1 MKIVRGLGIILCIL
15 TLAFVVLFNVNNVV
29 YKTSNKYI
37 DLFGYKLMT
46 IDNKYDYYLVKNVD
60 VNEISAYDEK
70 PRNFLFSRTVR
81 GYNNSPEQ
89 NVAEMQFALL
99 KSKAADGD
107 SFVIVGRCS
116 DELFEGL
123 APYLSIF
130 IHGDEEARIERIMKV
145 RNLDR
150 KKAKQAIERHDR
162 KRRQYHNNF
171 CQKKWGESKSYH
183 LCINSSRIGIDACV
197 DLLADYISKLNK

>member
-1 MKIVRGLGIILCIL
+1 MDKQLIICIGREYGSGGHEIGEK
-15 TLAFVVLFNVNNVV
+15 LAKKL
-29 YKTSNKYI
+29 
-37 DLFGYKLMT
+37 DLPL
-46 IDNKYDYYLVKNVD
+46 YDRNLLDEVAATKNVD

-183 LCINSSRIGIDACV
+183 LCINSSRLGIDACV
-197 DLLADYISKLNK
+197 DLLADYISKLKK

>member
-1 MKIVRGLGIILCIL
+1 MNFNMDKQLIICIGREYGSGGHEIGEK
-15 TLAFVVLFNVNNVV
+15 LAKKL
-29 YKTSNKYI
+29 
-37 DLFGYKLMT
+37 DLPL
-46 IDNKYDYYLVKNVD
+46 YDRNLLDEVAATKNVD

-123 APYLSIF
+123 APYISIF

-183 LCINSSRIGIDACV
+183 LCINSSRLGIDACV

>member
-1 MKIVRGLGIILCIL
+1 MNSNMDKQLIICIGREYGSGGHEIGEK
-15 TLAFVVLFNVNNVV
+15 LAKKL
-29 YKTSNKYI
+29 
-37 DLFGYKLMT
+37 DLPL
-46 IDNKYDYYLVKNVD
+46 YDRNLLDEVAATKNVD

-130 IHGDEEARIERIMKV
+130 IHGDEEARIERIMKI

>member
-1 MKIVRGLGIILCIL
+1 MNFNMDKQLIICIGREYGSGGHEIGEK
-15 TLAFVVLFNVNNVV
+15 LAKKL
-29 YKTSNKYI
+29 
-37 DLFGYKLMT
+37 DLPL
-46 IDNKYDYYLVKNVD
+46 YDRNLLDEVAATKNVD

-130 IHGDEEARIERIMKV
+130 IHSDEEARIERIMKV

-183 LCINSSRIGIDACV
+183 LCINSSRLGIDACV

>member
-1 MKIVRGLGIILCIL
+1 MNFNMDKQLIICIGREYGSGGHEIGEK
-15 TLAFVVLFNVNNVV
+15 LAKKL
-29 YKTSNKYI
+29 
-37 DLFGYKLMT
+37 DLPL
-46 IDNKYDYYLVKNVD
+46 YDRNLLDEVAATKNVD

-145 RNLDR
+145 RNLDH

-183 LCINSSRIGIDACV
+183 LCINSSRLGIDACV

>member
-1 MKIVRGLGIILCIL
+1 MDKQLIICIGREYGSGGHEIGEK
-15 TLAFVVLFNVNNVV
+15 LAKKL
-29 YKTSNKYI
+29 
-37 DLFGYKLMT
+37 DLPL
-46 IDNKYDYYLVKNVD
+46 YDRNLLDEVAATKNVD

-183 LCINSSRIGIDACV
+183 LCINSSRLGIDACV

>member
-1 MKIVRGLGIILCIL
+1 MNFNMDKQLIICIGREYGSGGHEIGEK
-15 TLAFVVLFNVNNVV
+15 LAKKL
-29 YKTSNKYI
+29 
-37 DLFGYKLMT
+37 DLPL
-46 IDNKYDYYLVKNVD
+46 YDRNLLDEVAATKNVD

-183 LCINSSRIGIDACV
+183 LCINSSRLGIDACV
-197 DLLADYISKLNK
+197 DLLADYISKLKK

>member
-1 MKIVRGLGIILCIL
+1 MNFNMDKQLIICIGREYGSGGHEIGEK
-15 TLAFVVLFNVNNVV
+15 LAKKL
-29 YKTSNKYI
+29 
-37 DLFGYKLMT
+37 DLPL
-46 IDNKYDYYLVKNVD
+46 YDRNLLDEVAATKNVD

-183 LCINSSRIGIDACV
+183 LCINSCRIGIDACV

>member
-1 MKIVRGLGIILCIL
+1 MNFNMDKQLIICIGREYGSGGHEIGEK
-15 TLAFVVLFNVNNVV
+15 LAKKL
-29 YKTSNKYI
+29 
-37 DLFGYKLMT
+37 DLPL
-46 IDNKYDYYLVKNVD
+46 YDRNLLDEVAATKNVD

>member
-1 MKIVRGLGIILCIL
+1 MDKQLIICIGREYGSGGHEIGEK
-15 TLAFVVLFNVNNVV
+15 LAKKL
-29 YKTSNKYI
+29 
-37 DLFGYKLMT
+37 DLPL
-46 IDNKYDYYLVKNVD
+46 YDRNLLDEVAATKNVD

>member
-1 MKIVRGLGIILCIL
+1 MDKQLIICIGREYGSGGHEIGEK
-15 TLAFVVLFNVNNVV
+15 LAKKL
-29 YKTSNKYI
+29 
-37 DLFGYKLMT
+37 DLPL
-46 IDNKYDYYLVKNVD
+46 YDRNLLDEVAATKNVD

-130 IHGDEEARIERIMKV
+130 IHGDEEARIERIMKI

>member
-1 MKIVRGLGIILCIL
+1 MNFNMDKQLIICIGREYGSGGHEIGEK
-15 TLAFVVLFNVNNVV
+15 LAKKL
-29 YKTSNKYI
+29 
-37 DLFGYKLMT
+37 DLPL
-46 IDNKYDYYLVKNVD
+46 YDRNLLDEVAATKNVD

-183 LCINSSRIGIDACV
+183 LCINSSRLGIDACV